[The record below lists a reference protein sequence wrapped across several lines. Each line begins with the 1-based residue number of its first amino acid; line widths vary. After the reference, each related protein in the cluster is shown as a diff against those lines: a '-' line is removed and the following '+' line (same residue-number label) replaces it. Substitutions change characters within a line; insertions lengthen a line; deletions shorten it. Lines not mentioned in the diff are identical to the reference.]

1 MIKNYVFKLFAI
13 VIFGILLSG
22 CSQNDEYSAI
32 EKQESLVLTRS
43 KEWLHQKQVVNDTD
57 VKWNSATLYQQS
69 AENSYVAIIPVRS
82 TDHFLL
88 QKIVLEINDYN
99 ITGKLWSFNFK
110 DSQEIEVLQKI
121 ATHKILES
129 FTGELRITN
138 LKTMETRN
146 DNYKLGIANGNSL
159 FSKSSGAGICNNC
172 HGSGDEGAIKLNEVV
187 VTGPGGSPWPNPIT
201 NPVNPPILPIG
212 GGSFGSGGGGSSSNP
227 LNINNQLTGKEKCL
241 NDLLDQKG
249 DSFVQDLL
257 KNFKGKSE
265 FDIKIGSKNNV
276 FVTKDGVTT
285 EVNGATHPPKN
296 NVIEIEINSSRINAH
311 SALDAAR
318 TILHEYIHADI
329 FRKLNSVNGGSG
341 VLNFKTTYEAYGNQH
356 GAMAALYLE
365 SMKNALKDFH
375 KNMLGSDYN
384 KYTDYYG
391 EQPSDAFYE
400 AMAWGGLKDNDVKAW
415 NDLSPAKKAEIEN
428 LARRANLLTKPA
440 PCPN

>member
-1 MIKNYVFKLFAI
+1 MKKHLYNLLTI
-13 VIFGILLSG
+13 VLLCLLIFS
-22 CSQNDEYSAI
+22 CSPENDYTSI
-32 EKQESLVLTRS
+32 EKQESALLIRS
-43 KEWLHQKQVVNDTD
+43 KEWLSSKSTISEKD
-57 VKWNSATLYQQS
+57 VLWNSAALYQQS
-69 AENSYVAIIPVRS
+69 TETSFVAIIPVKS
-82 TDHFLL
+82 SNSFLL
-88 QKIVLEINDYN
+88 QKIILEINDYN

-110 DSQEIEVLQKI
+110 DAQEIEDLQKI

-129 FTGELRITN
+129 FTGEVRITN
-138 LKTMETRN
+138 LETMETRK
-146 DNYKLGIANGNSL
+146 DSYKQGIANGNNL
-159 FSKSSGAGICNNC
+159 FSKSSGAGVCNNC
-172 HGSGDEGAIKLNEVV
+172 HGDEGAIKLNEVV

-201 NPVNPPILPIG
+201 NPVNPPIVPIG
-212 GGSFGSGGGGSSSNP
+212 GGIFGSGGGSSSNP
-227 LNINNQLTGKEKCL
+227 LNITNQLTGKEKCL

-257 KNFKGKSE
+257 SNFKGKSE
-265 FDIKIGSKNNV
+265 FDIKIGSKDRV
-276 FVTKDGVTT
+276 FVTKDGVTS

-296 NVIEIEINSSRINAH
+296 NVIEIEINTSRINAH

-329 FRKLNSVNGGSG
+329 FRKLNTTNTATGI
-341 VLNFKTTYEAYGNQH
+341 LDFKNTYDAYGNQH

-400 AMAWGGLKDNDVKAW
+400 AMAWGGLKDSNVKAW
-415 NDLSPAKKAEIEN
+415 NDLPAAKKAEIEN
-428 LARRANLLTKPA
+428 LARRANMLTKPA

>member
-1 MIKNYVFKLFAI
+1 MIKNYIFKLFTIAL
-13 VIFGILLSG
+13 FGSLLSG
-22 CSQNDEYSAI
+22 CSQNDEYSSI
-32 EKQESLVLTRS
+32 EAQESVLLTRS
-43 KEWLHQKQVVNDTD
+43 KEWLDSKDILNDAD

-69 AENSYVAIIPVRS
+69 TETSFVAIIPVKS
-82 TDHFLL
+82 SNHFLL
-88 QKIVLEINDYN
+88 QKIVLEINAYN

-110 DSQEIEVLQKI
+110 NSQEIDDLQKI

-138 LKTMETRN
+138 LESMETRN
-146 DNYKLGIANGNSL
+146 DNYKLGKANSNSL
-159 FSKSSGAGICNNC
+159 FSKASGMGICNNC

-212 GGSFGSGGGGSSSNP
+212 GGSFGSGGGSSSNP
-227 LNINNQLTGKEKCL
+227 LNITNQLTGKEKCL

-249 DSFVQDLL
+249 DSFVQDLFA
-257 KNFKGKSE
+257 KFKGKSE
-265 FDIKIGSKNNV
+265 FDIKIGSKDKV
-276 FVTKDGVTT
+276 FVTKNGVTS

-329 FRKLNSVNGGSG
+329 FRKLNSTTSTGTET
-341 VLNFKTTYEAYGNQH
+341 LNFKSTYEAYGNQH
-356 GAMAALYLE
+356 GTMAALYLE

-384 KYTDYYG
+384 KYTDYFG
-391 EQPSDAFYE
+391 EEPSDAFYE
-400 AMAWGGLKDNDVKAW
+400 AMAWGGLKENDVKAW
-415 NDLSPAKKAEIEN
+415 NDLPAGKKAQIED
-428 LARRANLLTKPA
+428 LSRRANLLTKPA
-440 PCPN
+440 PCSN

>member
-1 MIKNYVFKLFAI
+1 MKKHLYNLLTI
-13 VIFGILLSG
+13 VLLCLLIFS
-22 CSQNDEYSAI
+22 CSPENDYTSI
-32 EKQESLVLTRS
+32 EKQESALLIRS
-43 KEWLHQKQVVNDTD
+43 KEWLSSKSTISEKD
-57 VKWNSATLYQQS
+57 VLWNSATLYQQS
-69 AENSYVAIIPVRS
+69 TETSFVAIIPVKS
-82 TDHFLL
+82 SNSFLL
-88 QKIVLEINDYN
+88 QKIILEINDYN

-110 DSQEIEVLQKI
+110 DAQEIEDLQKI

-129 FTGELRITN
+129 FTGEVRITN
-138 LKTMETRN
+138 LETMETRK
-146 DNYKLGIANGNSL
+146 DSYKQGIANGNNL
-159 FSKSSGAGICNNC
+159 FSKSSGAGVCNNC
-172 HGSGDEGAIKLNEVV
+172 HGDEGAIKLNEVV

-212 GGSFGSGGGGSSSNP
+212 GGIFGSGGGSSSNP
-227 LNINNQLTGKEKCL
+227 LNITNQLTGKEKCL

-257 KNFKGKSE
+257 SNFKGKSE
-265 FDIKIGSKNNV
+265 FDIKIGSKDRV
-276 FVTKDGVTT
+276 FVTKDGVTS

-296 NVIEIEINSSRINAH
+296 NVIEIEINTSRINAH

-329 FRKLNSVNGGSG
+329 FRKLNTTNTGTGI
-341 VLNFKTTYEAYGNQH
+341 LDFKNTYDAYGNQH

-400 AMAWGGLKDNDVKAW
+400 AMAWGGLKDSNVKAW
-415 NDLSPAKKAEIEN
+415 NDLPAAKKAEIEN
-428 LARRANLLTKPA
+428 LARRANMLTKPA